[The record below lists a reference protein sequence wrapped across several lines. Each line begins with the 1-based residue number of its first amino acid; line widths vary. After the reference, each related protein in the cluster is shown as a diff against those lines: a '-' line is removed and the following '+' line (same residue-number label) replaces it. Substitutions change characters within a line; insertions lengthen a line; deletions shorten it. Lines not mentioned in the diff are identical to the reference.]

1 MNDESGSER
10 EISESR
16 IAAADRRYM
25 KRALEL
31 SKRGQGRTCP
41 NPLVGAV
48 IVKEGRVIGE
58 GWHRG
63 PGLPHAE
70 IEALRSCTE
79 DPRGATIYVT
89 LEPCNHFGRTPPCS
103 EALIA
108 AGIAEVQYAIADP
121 NPVAG
126 GGAARLARA
135 GVKVAGGVGR
145 REALE
150 LNRRF
155 FHFCLTGRPWVILKA
170 AMSLDGKIT
179 GATGQSQ
186 WITGPAARRVVHR
199 LRSEV
204 AAVLVGV
211 ETVRA
216 DDPQLTNRTARPA
229 VRQPL
234 RVVFD
239 SNLRLPDQSKL
250 VRESPEQLIVFC
262 TRKAGA
268 ERIQQLSRSGVRVIR
283 QEGDGAVD
291 PAGALESLGGMGV
304 QSVLAEGG
312 AGVFTSLVRADLVNE
327 YYLFYAPF
335 FIGGP
340 TAKGVV
346 GGPGVA
352 VLAEAPR
359 LTVAGVRRVGNDV
372 LVHAYREE
380 LATCLPV

>member
-1 MNDESGSER
+1 MDDGSER
-10 EISESR
+10 GISAGRS
-16 IAAADRRYM
+16 AAADLRYM

-48 IVKEGRVIGE
+48 IVKAGRVIGE
-58 GWHRG
+58 GWHHG

-108 AGIAEVQYAIADP
+108 AGIAEVQFAIADP

-126 GGAARLARA
+126 GGAARLAGA
-135 GVKVAGGVGR
+135 GVKVTGGVGR

-179 GATGQSQ
+179 SATGQSQ
-186 WITGPAARRVVHR
+186 WITGPAARRAVHR

-211 ETVRA
+211 ETVLA
-216 DDPQLTNRTARPA
+216 DDPQLTNRVARPV

-239 SNLRLPDQSKL
+239 SSLRLPDESKL
-250 VRESPEQLIVFC
+250 VRENPGQSIVFC

-268 ERIQQLSRSGVRVIR
+268 ERFKRLRQLGVQVIQQ
-283 QEGDGAVD
+283 EADGPVD
-291 PAGALESLGGMGV
+291 PLAALESLGQMGV
-304 QSVLAEGG
+304 QSLLVEGG
-312 AGVFTSLVRADLVNE
+312 AGIFTALIRADLINE

-335 FIGGP
+335 FVGGP

-359 LTVAGVRRVGNDV
+359 LTVAGVRRVGDDI